1 MKNKLTIILILIS
14 QIIYAQNKG
23 YYITNNG
30 EKHSC
35 LIKGYYLNDKVED
48 FKYLDEKDSNRY
60 IHFNIKDIKEFGV
73 DKLFYF
79 VRYKVK
85 AEFIC
90 NDDANLDSVL
100 KTNLENKTLFLK
112 KIVEGKLNLYSYY
125 YNINNSNNNTLLFIS
140 KDNQTPEQ
148 LYFKRIHKY
157 RTDTIRHYN
166 RYKIQLRYLTNND
179 KHVCSKLH
187 NLQYKYKPIVK
198 LVTNYNKSVKQ
209 LEYSEKQLWPK
220 WIKLNIEG
228 GISYSF
234 FSSNYKTFSN
244 FSSLNHSISGSFE
257 FKFKRLKYINFLVG
271 TTYRN
276 IQQKY
281 IFDFRNNTYNINSEY
296 KGFDL
301 FLGIKRYFKINKNSK
316 TFIEFTYQPTH
327 IATYGNHE
335 VDFIDLSNEG
345 KYVYLEDFKTTN
357 MKIKEQISLDHS
369 IGLGFAYIYRNLLYS
384 KIKFYYY
391 SENFYKFNTNYRALF
406 IEFSLGIKI

>member
-1 MKNKLTIILILIS
+1 MKNKLTIILILIC

-35 LIKGYYLNDKVED
+35 LIKGYYLSDKVED

-60 IHFNIKDIKEFGV
+60 INFNIKDIKEFGV

-125 YNINNSNNNTLLFIS
+125 HSVNNNNNNTLLFIS

-166 RYKIQLRYLTNND
+166 RYKVQLRYLTNND

-276 IQQKY
+276 IQHKY
-281 IFDFRNNTYNINSEY
+281 RLSYRNDTYKINSEY
-296 KGFDL
+296 KGLDL
-301 FLGIKRYFKINKNSK
+301 FLGIKHYLKINQNSK
-316 TFIEFTYQPTH
+316 TFIELTYQPAH
-327 IATYGNHE
+327 
-335 VDFIDLSNEG
+335 FIPFEFIEINLADIN
-345 KYVYLEDFKTTN
+345 KKKKKTYLEFYKNHN
-357 MKIKEQISLDHS
+357 MEIKEQINLDHS
-369 IGLGFAYIYRNLLYS
+369 IGLGFAYIYKDTYFT
-384 KIKFYYY
+384 KIKYYYY
-391 SENFYKFNTNYRALF
+391 SDNFYKADKSYSSQLV
-406 IEFSLGIKI
+406 EFSLGIKI